1 MSFQQGLSGLNAS
14 SKSLDVIGN
23 NVANANTYGEKL
35 SRAEFAGMY
44 ANAMNG
50 SSSNQVGIG
59 VRVAAVTQQFTQ
71 GSIVTTDNPLDLAVN
86 GNGFFQ
92 VKDNIGG
99 VNYSRNGQFK
109 VDREGYVINNQ
120 NQKLIGY
127 RANALGV
134 IQSGAADALQMP
146 TAGIKPA
153 VTTAIKMELNLD
165 ARSGPTAP
173 AAPAAPTIN
182 LADPLTY
189 NKATSL
195 NVFDEKGQD
204 VALTFYFQKADTDKW
219 NVYVAAN
226 GTPINLSAGLP
237 APSTQIVFPANGG
250 TPTLPAADV
259 PLDIPLSANA
269 VGAATLPIPGV
280 KLNLLGATQ
289 YGSPFGV
296 TDLTQDGYAPGQL
309 AGVSFANDG
318 IVTARYSN
326 GQIKAAGQLL
336 LANFRNPQGLQPLG
350 GNTWAPSHI
359 AGDPVVG
366 APGEGTLGV
375 LQSGALEESN
385 VDLTAELVNM
395 ITAQRSYQ
403 ANAQTIKTQDQ
414 VFQTLVNLR

>member
-23 NVANANTYGEKL
+23 NVANANTYGEKM
-35 SRAEFAGMY
+35 SRAEFADMY
-44 ANAMNG
+44 ASAVNG
-50 SSSNQVGIG
+50 SASNQIGIG
-59 VRVAAVTQQFTQ
+59 VRVAAVTQQFSQ

-86 GNGFFQ
+86 GGGFFQ
-92 VKDNIGG
+92 VSDNIGG
-99 VNYSRNGQFK
+99 VTYSRNGQFK
-109 VDREGYVINNQ
+109 VDREGYVVNNQ
-120 NQKLIGY
+120 NQKLFGY
-127 RANALGV
+127 RADALGV
-134 IQSGAADALQMP
+134 IQSGKADSLQMP

-153 VTTAIKMELNLD
+153 VTTSIKMELNLD
-165 ARSGPTAP
+165 ARSKVTVPTTGPAIDFT
-173 AAPAAPTIN
+173 
-182 LADPLTY
+182 DPLTY

-204 VALTFYFQKADTDKW
+204 VALTYYFQKAATDTW

-226 GTPINLSAGLP
+226 GTSINSSGGVPIP
-237 APSTQIVFPANGG
+237 ATQIVFPANGG
-250 TPTLPAADV
+250 TPLLPLANVTLNIPA
-259 PLDIPLSANA
+259 SANS
-269 VGAATLPIPGV
+269 VGAVTLPIPNVG
-280 KLNLLGATQ
+280 LNLLGATQ

-296 TDLTQDGYAPGQL
+296 TDLSQDGYAPGQL

-318 IVTARYSN
+318 VVTARYSN
-326 GQIKAAGQLL
+326 GQTKAAGQVL
-336 LANFRNPQGLQPLG
+336 LATFRNPQGLQPLG
-350 GNTWAPSHI
+350 GNGWAASRL

-375 LQSGALEESN
+375 LQAGALEESN